1 MTAPPDAL
9 CRLDNAVIAVSGA
22 DRLTFLQGL
31 TTNDV
36 SRIGNDHAIYSTL
49 LTPQGKFLFDF
60 HIAEAD
66 GTWLLET
73 QAHRADELVRRLGI
87 FRLRVDVALEKRDG
101 WAVLAL
107 TGPDAASLLDLQ
119 PQAGAARPIAGG
131 AAFVDPRLA
140 DLGVRIV
147 VPEDAVPEIEALTGL
162 AVCGDVTAY
171 HRLRVALG
179 VPEAGIDLALEKSTV
194 LEANLHRLNGVS
206 WSKGCYMGQELT
218 ARTYY
223 RGLLK
228 RRLFAVS
235 LSGGTPASGTEITR
249 DGSVVGELRSVAGD
263 RAIAHL
269 KIADAEAAET
279 LRAGDALVRVDEP
292 AWMSPGAAS
301 QDLSQKA

>member
-1 MTAPPDAL
+1 MTTPSNAL
-9 CRLDNAVIAVSGA
+9 CRLDHAVIAITGA
-22 DRLTFLQGL
+22 DRVTFLQGL

-66 GTWLLET
+66 GDWLLT
-73 QAHRADELVRRLGI
+73 TRSDRVDELRRRLGV
-87 FRLRVDVALEKRDG
+87 FRLRVDVTLEKRDG
-101 WAVLAL
+101 WAVLVL

-119 PQAGAARPIAGG
+119 ARAGAARPLAGG
-131 AAFVDPRLA
+131 VAFVDPRLA
-140 DLGVRIV
+140 DLGCRLV
-147 VPEDAVPEIEALTGL
+147 VPEDAIAEIETLTGL
-162 AVCGDVTAY
+162 ALIDDPAAY
-171 HRLRVALG
+171 DSLRVAFG
-179 VPEAGIDLALEKSTV
+179 VPEAGVDLALEKSTV
-194 LEANLHRLNGVS
+194 LEANLHRLNAVS

-228 RRLFAVS
+228 RRLFAVA
-235 LSGGTPASGTEITR
+235 LSGGTPTPGTEVTS

-269 KIADAEAAET
+269 RIADAEAGGT
-279 LRAGDALVRVDEP
+279 LRAGDATLRVDEP
-292 AWMSPGAAS
+292 AWMR
-301 QDLSQKA
+301 QDVPSHGRAEKA